1 MFLDACLTR
10 LRSDGRTCNAV
21 IPSSSQYVASMS
33 LDSNS
38 FSMAGTS
45 PILAICIMSVSG
57 FASPSWPLP
66 SDPISMFELI

>member
-1 MFLDACLTR
+1 MLLDACLTQ
-10 LRSDGRTCNAV
+10 LRSDARTCNAV

-57 FASPSWPLP
+57 FVSLSWLLP
-66 SDPISMFELI
+66 RDPISIFELI